1 MALYDISPFALP
13 SGKSFRPQAR
23 SCLQGFCRQDG
34 ACSIPLSPRV
44 GSSSG
49 PRQTECFITL
59 GLRRPPTVEKR
70 TTAASAENFW
80 MDYMVTN
87 SISLAASKKTA
98 FAFLPVLTGL
108 FTATL
113 LISNVLNCKVIR
125 VGPLPFT
132 GGLIMFP
139 LAALLGDV
147 LTEVYGYA
155 ESRKVIWTGLSSL
168 VLFVIMI
175 EICGA
180 LPADSLWTHQAAY
193 DVILGAV
200 PRIVAA
206 SLTAYFV
213 GEFSNSY
220 VLAKCK
226 VRTHGSFMFLRFV
239 LSTLVGQFIDS
250 ATFVVVAFSG
260 RMPPR
265 QMVLMA
271 FTGWAIMVVWE
282 IAALPLTLPLV
293 RALKR
298 HEGVDY
304 FDVGT
309 NFNPLHF

>member
-1 MALYDISPFALP
+1 
-13 SGKSFRPQAR
+13 
-23 SCLQGFCRQDG
+23 
-34 ACSIPLSPRV
+34 
-44 GSSSG
+44 
-49 PRQTECFITL
+49 
-59 GLRRPPTVEKR
+59 
-70 TTAASAENFW
+70 
-80 MDYMVTN
+80 MVTD
-87 SISLAASKKTA
+87 SISLATSKKTA

-113 LISNVLNCKVIR
+113 LITNVLNCKIIR

-139 LAALLGDV
+139 LAALFGDV

-155 ESRKVIWTGLSSL
+155 ESRKVIWTGLGSL
-168 VLFVIMI
+168 VLFAVMI

-180 LPADSLWTHQAAY
+180 MPADPLWRNQGAY
-193 DVILGAV
+193 DAILGAV

-226 VRTHGSFMFLRFV
+226 IRTNGRFMFLRFV
-239 LSTLVGQFIDS
+239 LSTVVGQFIDS
-250 ATFVVVAFSG
+250 ATFVLVAFSG
-260 RMPPR
+260 TMPLH
-265 QMVLMA
+265 QMVA
-271 FTGWAIMVVWE
+271 VAITGWAIMVLWE
-282 IAALPLTLPLV
+282 VAALPLTLPLV

>member
-1 MALYDISPFALP
+1 MAIASP
-13 SGKSFRPQAR
+13 
-23 SCLQGFCRQDG
+23 
-34 ACSIPLSPRV
+34 
-44 GSSSG
+44 
-49 PRQTECFITL
+49 T
-59 GLRRPPTVEKR
+59 
-70 TTAASAENFW
+70 
-80 MDYMVTN
+80 
-87 SISLAASKKTA
+87 KTA

-125 VGPLPFT
+125 VGSLPFT

-139 LAALLGDV
+139 LAALFGDV

-155 ESRKVIWTGLSSL
+155 ESRKVIWTGLGSL
-168 VLFVIMI
+168 VLFVVMI

-180 LPADSLWTHQAAY
+180 LPADPLWGHQGAY
-193 DVILGAV
+193 DVILGSV

-206 SLTAYFV
+206 SLTAYLV
-213 GEFSNSY
+213 GEFANSY
-220 VLAKCK
+220 VLAKSK
-226 VRTHGSFMFLRFV
+226 IRTQGSFMFLRFV

-250 ATFVVVAFSG
+250 ATFVLVAFSG

-265 QMVLMA
+265 QMVLVA
-271 FTGWAIMVVWE
+271 FTGWAIMAIWE

>member
-1 MALYDISPFALP
+1 MVT
-13 SGKSFRPQAR
+13 G
-23 SCLQGFCRQDG
+23 
-34 ACSIPLSPRV
+34 SIP
-44 GSSSG
+44 
-49 PRQTECFITL
+49 I
-59 GLRRPPTVEKR
+59 
-70 TTAASAENFW
+70 AS
-80 MDYMVTN
+80 
-87 SISLAASKKTA
+87 SKKTT
-98 FAFLPVLTGL
+98 FAYLPVLTGL

-125 VGPLPFT
+125 VGGLPFT
-132 GGLIMFP
+132 GGLILFP
-139 LAALLGDV
+139 LAALFGDV

-155 ESRKVIWTGLSSL
+155 ESRKVIWTGLGSL
-168 VLFVIMI
+168 LLLGAMI

-226 VRTHGSFMFLRFV
+226 VRTRGSFMFLRFV
-239 LSTLVGQFIDS
+239 LSTAAGQLIDS
-250 ATFVVVAFSG
+250 ATFVLVAFAG

-265 QMVLMA
+265 EMALVA
-271 FTGWAIMVVWE
+271 FTGWAIMVFWE
-282 IAALPLTLPLV
+282 IAALPVTLPLV

-298 HEGVDY
+298 YEGVDY
-304 FDVGT
+304 FDIGT
-309 NFNPLHF
+309 NFNPLRF

>member
-1 MALYDISPFALP
+1 
-13 SGKSFRPQAR
+13 
-23 SCLQGFCRQDG
+23 
-34 ACSIPLSPRV
+34 
-44 GSSSG
+44 
-49 PRQTECFITL
+49 
-59 GLRRPPTVEKR
+59 
-70 TTAASAENFW
+70 
-80 MDYMVTN
+80 MVTN
-87 SISLAASKKTA
+87 SISLATSKRTA

-113 LISNVLNCKVIR
+113 LISNVLNCKIIR

-139 LAALLGDV
+139 LAALFGDV

-155 ESRKVIWTGLSSL
+155 ESRKVIWTGLGSL
-168 VLFVIMI
+168 VLFVAMI
-175 EICGA
+175 EICGVM
-180 LPADSLWTHQAAY
+180 PADPLWRNQPAY

-239 LSTLVGQFIDS
+239 VSTVVGQFIDS
-250 ATFVVVAFSG
+250 ATFVIVAFSG
-260 RMPPR
+260 TMPGG
-265 QMVLMA
+265 QMVLVA
-271 FTGWAIMVVWE
+271 VTGWGIMVIWE
-282 IAALPLTLPLV
+282 IVALPLTLPLV

>member
-1 MALYDISPFALP
+1 MI
-13 SGKSFRPQAR
+13 
-23 SCLQGFCRQDG
+23 
-34 ACSIPLSPRV
+34 
-44 GSSSG
+44 
-49 PRQTECFITL
+49 
-59 GLRRPPTVEKR
+59 
-70 TTAASAENFW
+70 
-80 MDYMVTN
+80 TN
-87 SISLAASKKTA
+87 SVPIASSRKTA

-132 GGLIMFP
+132 GGLILFP
-139 LAALLGDV
+139 LAALFADV

-155 ESRKVIWTGLSSL
+155 ESRKVIWTGLGSL
-168 VLFVIMI
+168 VLLVAMI

-180 LPADSLWTHQAAY
+180 MPADPLWGHQGAY

-200 PRIVAA
+200 PRIVLA

-226 VRTHGSFMFLRFV
+226 VRTHGRFMFLRFV

-250 ATFVVVAFSG
+250 ATFVAVAFSG
-260 RMPPR
+260 KMPPR
-265 QMVLMA
+265 QMVLVA
-271 FTGWAIMVVWE
+271 VTGWAIMLLWE
-282 IAALPLTLPLV
+282 VAALPLTLPLV
-293 RALKR
+293 RALKL

>member
-1 MALYDISPFALP
+1 MPI
-13 SGKSFRPQAR
+13 
-23 SCLQGFCRQDG
+23 
-34 ACSIPLSPRV
+34 
-44 GSSSG
+44 
-49 PRQTECFITL
+49 
-59 GLRRPPTVEKR
+59 
-70 TTAASAENFW
+70 AS
-80 MDYMVTN
+80 
-87 SISLAASKKTA
+87 SKKTP

-139 LAALLGDV
+139 FVALFGDV

-155 ESRKVIWTGLSSL
+155 ESRKVIWTGLGSL

-175 EICGA
+175 EVCGA
-180 LPADSLWTHQAAY
+180 LPADSLWTHQGAY
-193 DVILGAV
+193 DVILGTV

-213 GEFSNSY
+213 GEFTKSY

-226 VRTHGSFMFLRFV
+226 IQTHGSLMFLRFV
-239 LSTLVGQFIDS
+239 LSTLAGQFIDS
-250 ATFVVVAFSG
+250 ATFVTVAFAG

-265 QMVLMA
+265 EMVEVA

>member
-1 MALYDISPFALP
+1 
-13 SGKSFRPQAR
+13 
-23 SCLQGFCRQDG
+23 
-34 ACSIPLSPRV
+34 
-44 GSSSG
+44 
-49 PRQTECFITL
+49 
-59 GLRRPPTVEKR
+59 
-70 TTAASAENFW
+70 
-80 MDYMVTN
+80 MVTN
-87 SISLAASKKTA
+87 SIPIASSKKT
-98 FAFLPVLTGL
+98 FAFLPVLTDL

-139 LAALLGDV
+139 LAALFGDV

-155 ESRKVIWTGLSSL
+155 ESRKVIWTGLGSL
-168 VLFVIMI
+168 LLLVVMI

-180 LPADSLWTHQAAY
+180 LPADSLWTEQSAY
-193 DVILGAV
+193 EAILGAV

-226 VRTHGSFMFLRFV
+226 IRTHGSFMFLRFV
-239 LSTLVGQFIDS
+239 LSTMVGQFIDS
-250 ATFVVVAFSG
+250 ATFVLVAFSG
-260 RMPPR
+260 KMPPR
-265 QMVLMA
+265 QMVLVA
-271 FTGWAIMVVWE
+271 LTGWAIMVLWE

-293 RALKR
+293 RALKL
-298 HEGVDY
+298 HEGIDY

>member
-1 MALYDISPFALP
+1 MS
-13 SGKSFRPQAR
+13 
-23 SCLQGFCRQDG
+23 
-34 ACSIPLSPRV
+34 
-44 GSSSG
+44 
-49 PRQTECFITL
+49 
-59 GLRRPPTVEKR
+59 
-70 TTAASAENFW
+70 
-80 MDYMVTN
+80 TN
-87 SISLAASKKTA
+87 SIAIASPTKTA

-139 LAALLGDV
+139 LAALFGDV

-155 ESRKVIWTGLSSL
+155 ESRKVIWTGLGSL
-168 VLFVIMI
+168 VLFVVMI

-180 LPADSLWTHQAAY
+180 LPSDPLWGHQGAY

-206 SLTAYFV
+206 SLTAYLV
-213 GEFSNSY
+213 GEFANSY
-220 VLAKCK
+220 VLAKSK
-226 VRTHGSFMFLRFV
+226 IRTHGSFMFLRFV
-239 LSTLVGQFIDS
+239 LSTLVGQFVDS
-250 ATFVVVAFSG
+250 ATFVAVAFFG
-260 RMPPR
+260 RMPPH
-265 QMVLMA
+265 QMVLVA
-271 FTGWAIMVVWE
+271 FTGWAIMVIWE